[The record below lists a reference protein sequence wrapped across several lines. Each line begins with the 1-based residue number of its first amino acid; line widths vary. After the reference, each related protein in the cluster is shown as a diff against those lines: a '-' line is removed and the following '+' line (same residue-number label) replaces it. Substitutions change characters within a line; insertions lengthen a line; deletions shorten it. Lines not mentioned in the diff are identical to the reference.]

1 MFCGVL
7 YSVGSRVLC
16 ARVFTRPAV
25 ARSAGRWYRRPGEVT
40 HAKIIM
46 ETVILPKLCETQG
59 LVTWPRE
66 GSWGLHNPHWGHPIG
81 LLSLGFDFSSQLV
94 LAVICEHQCRA
105 TVPRERPQICLRAGT
120 QRDHTSGLSRFEF
133 LPSSHPPAVPWLGI
147 GAFS

>member
-7 YSVGSRVLC
+7 YSVESRVLC
-16 ARVFTRPAV
+16 ARVLTRPAV
-25 ARSAGRWYRRPGEVT
+25 ARSAWRWYRRPGEVT
-40 HAKIIM
+40 HPKIIM
-46 ETVILPKLCETQG
+46 ETVILPKLKSKVC
-59 LVTWPRE
+59 PRE
-66 GSWGLHNPHWGHPIG
+66 GGWGLHNPHWGHPTG

-120 QRDHTSGLSRFEF
+120 QRDHTNGLSRFEF